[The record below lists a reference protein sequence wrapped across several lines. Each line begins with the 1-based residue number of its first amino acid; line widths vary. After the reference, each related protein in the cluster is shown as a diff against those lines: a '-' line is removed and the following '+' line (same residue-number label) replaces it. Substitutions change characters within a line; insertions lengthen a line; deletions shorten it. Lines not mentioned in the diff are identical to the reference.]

1 MTSAGAITAMPGAP
15 VEGPERRRS
24 LWEFAASS
32 GLRSLVIG
40 LSKDPN
46 AKLTVLL
53 VSPSTARPVLAI
65 KAPTTDVAA
74 DAIEVESRLLAALRR
89 RRAGGVIGTI
99 PSLVEVVEFEGR
111 PAIVTTAVQG
121 RPMTASYARRR
132 HTADPAR
139 VAADFAAVREWL
151 AQLQTGT
158 RGPRAPLDM
167 DAGVSLRL
175 ETRFSQDPAIA
186 ADLEVLAE
194 VNARLRRDA
203 TPRATVHG
211 DLWFGNVL
219 CTGGRVSGVVD
230 WEAGSSSGEPVR
242 DLVRFA
248 LSYAL
253 YLDRR
258 TRPGRRVRGHRGLRA
273 GTWGAGVEYAV
284 EGEGWFPDL
293 FRRFIQNGLARL
305 GASPGSWR
313 EAAIAGVAEV
323 AALTDDDA
331 FARHHLE
338 LFRRLAQRERRREEN
353 S

>member
-1 MTSAGAITAMPGAP
+1 VISARATIAASRAHAEAP
-15 VEGPERRRS
+15 EQLRTLS
-24 LWEFAASS
+24 EFVASS
-32 GLRSLVIG
+32 GLRSLVVG

-46 AKLTVLL
+46 AKLTVIL
-53 VSPSTARPVLAI
+53 VSPSTERPTLAI

-74 DAIEVESRLLAALRR
+74 RAVKAEMHLLAALRR

-99 PSLVEVVEFEGR
+99 PSLVEVVDFDGR

-121 RPMTASYARRR
+121 RPMTASYGRRR
-132 HTADPAR
+132 HTGNQAQ
-139 VAADFAAVREWL
+139 VTADFAAVREWL

-158 RGPRAPLDM
+158 RGPRASLDM
-167 DAGVSLRL
+167 DAGLSSRL
-175 ETRFSQDPAIA
+175 EQRFGGDQQIV
-186 ADLEVLAE
+186 ADLEALAE
-194 VNARLRRDA
+194 MNARLRRDA
-203 TPRATVHG
+203 TPRTAVHG

-219 CTGGRVSGVVD
+219 CSGGRVTGVVD
-230 WEAGSSSGEPVR
+230 WEAGSMSGEPVR

-258 TRPGRRVRGHRGLRA
+258 TRPGRRVPGHRSLRV
-273 GTWGAGVEYAV
+273 GTWGAGVEYALD
-284 EGEGWFPDL
+284 GEGWFPDL

-305 GASPGSWR
+305 GASRASWR
-313 EAAIAGVAEV
+313 DAAIAGVAEV

-338 LFRRLAQRERRREEN
+338 LFRRLAHSGHRREED

>member
-1 MTSAGAITAMPGAP
+1 VSSAHATTVVPAQ
-15 VEGPERRRS
+15 EQRRS
-24 LWEFAASS
+24 LWEFAAAS

-53 VSPSTARPVLAI
+53 VSPSSGRPVLAV
-65 KAPTTDVAA
+65 KAPTTDIAA
-74 DAIEVESRLLAALRR
+74 DAIEVEMHLLAELRG

-99 PSLVEVVEFEGR
+99 PSLVEVVDFEGR

-132 HTADPAR
+132 HTADPGR
-139 VAADFAAVREWL
+139 VAADFAAVQEWL

-158 RGPRAPLDM
+158 LGPPSPLDM
-167 DAGVSLRL
+167 DGGVSLRL
-175 ETRFSQDPAIA
+175 EARFAEDQAIG
-186 ADLEVLAE
+186 ADLEALAE
-194 VNARLRRDA
+194 IDAGLRGDA
-203 TPRATVHG
+203 TPRTAVHG

-219 CTGGRVSGVVD
+219 CAGGRVAGVVD
-230 WEAGSSSGEPVR
+230 WEAGASSGEPVR

-258 TRPGRRVRGHRGLRA
+258 TRPGRRVPGHRRLRA
-273 GTWGAGVEYAV
+273 GTWGAGVEYALD
-284 EGEGWFPDL
+284 GEGWFPEL

-305 GASPGSWR
+305 GASPARWR
-313 EAAIAGVAEV
+313 DAALAGVAEV

-338 LFRRLAQRERRREEN
+338 LFRRLAHSECRREED

>member
-1 MTSAGAITAMPGAP
+1 VTSAPATAAMGGQLAEAP
-15 VEGPERRRS
+15 EQLRP

-53 VSPSTARPVLAI
+53 VSPSSGRPVLAV
-65 KAPTTDVAA
+65 KAPTTNVGARAIDV
-74 DAIEVESRLLAALRR
+74 EMRVLAELRGR
-89 RRAGGVIGTI
+89 RGGGVIGTI
-99 PSLVEVVEFEGR
+99 PSVVEVVDFDGR
-111 PAIVTTAVQG
+111 PAVVTTAVPG

-132 HTADPAR
+132 HAAHPAR
-139 VAADFAAVREWL
+139 VAADFAAVRDWL
-151 AQLQTGT
+151 AQLQIGT
-158 RGPRAPLDM
+158 RGPRAPLEM
-167 DAGVSLRL
+167 DAGVSQRL
-175 ETRFSQDPAIA
+175 EARFSDDPRIR
-186 ADLEVLAE
+186 ADLDALAE
-194 VNARLRRDA
+194 VHARLRRDA
-203 TPRATVHG
+203 TPRTAVHG

-219 CTGGRVSGVVD
+219 CDGGRVSGVVD
-230 WEAGSSSGEPVR
+230 WECGSASGEPVR

-258 TRPGRRVRGHRGLRA
+258 TRPGRRVPGHRGLRA
-273 GTWGAGVEYAV
+273 GTWGAGVAYAL
-284 EGEGWFPDL
+284 EDGGWFPDL
-293 FRRFIQNGLARL
+293 FRRFIQNGLVRL
-305 GASPGSWR
+305 GASPERWR
-313 EAAIAGVAEV
+313 DAAIAGVAEV

-338 LFRRLAQRERRREEN
+338 LFRRLAQDAPRREED

>member
-1 MTSAGAITAMPGAP
+1 VTSAPATTPVPSTHPAP
-15 VEGPERRRS
+15 EQLRTLS
-24 LWEFAASS
+24 EFVASS

-53 VSPSTARPVLAI
+53 VSPSTGRPALAI

-74 DAIEVESRLLAALRR
+74 RAVEDEMHLLAALRR

-99 PSLVEVVEFEGR
+99 PSLVETVDFDGR

-132 HTADPAR
+132 HTADPGS
-139 VAADFAAVREWL
+139 VGADFAAVREWL

-158 RGPRAPLDM
+158 RGPLAPLDM

-175 ETRFSQDPAIA
+175 ETRFSQDPAIGP
-186 ADLEVLAE
+186 DLEALAE
-194 VNARLRRDA
+194 VHARLRRDT
-203 TPRATVHG
+203 TPRTAVHG

-258 TRPGRRVRGHRGLRA
+258 TRPGRRVPGHRGLRA

-284 EGEGWFPDL
+284 DGDGWFPDL

-305 GASPGSWR
+305 GASPRSWR
-313 EAAIAGVAEV
+313 DAAIAGVAEV

-331 FARHHLE
+331 FAHQHLQ
-338 LFRRLAQRERRREEN
+338 LFRRLAQHDRPREEN